1 MSIPSVASTDS
12 FDETDR
18 RSSAHSAQTT
28 SSVAA
33 SLFPTAPPEFTPDQQ
48 TALITKYNTTS
59 IEAATRTEYD
69 RAIHTWIRAI
79 QANPKSQ
86 FATHIDTWAEQI
98 YNKNPIR
105 HHISNI
111 RLRRTI
117 YTPNSLAN
125 LLLIAS
131 SIVHYLAITCACLF
145 VIARH
150 MPSVLPVVI
159 RPESPA
165 PANPTL
171 LDYAYTYTLGLVV
184 DFSHKTVQVG
194 FDIGYSIVAAI
205 FLWVIGT
212 WAGSS
217 LQKYSEFIRRKHTLD
232 RLEGKF
238 LAEFRTTITSQL
250 RTHLTVPLLET
261 YRGLLLL
268 GPVQRAE
275 MLATYGRSDEHLD
288 TLHTFILNQLST
300 VALSPTMET
309 LCISQMN
316 ADMFRELVAL
326 STNDY
331 IDSYAKFY
339 ATLQDVGQTQ
349 VSAVNAGAY
358 ESMKALLRF
367 SVNTALHGPTA
378 ATLHAVGQ
386 TLMPQSQPQ
395 AQAQARPTPTS

>member
-1 MSIPSVASTDS
+1 MSSSIPSVASTDS

-18 RSSAHSAQTT
+18 RSTTHSAQTAQTT

-33 SLFPTAPPEFTPDQQ
+33 SLFPVAPPEFTPEQQ
-48 TALITKYNTTS
+48 TTLITKYNTTS

-69 RAIHTWIRAI
+69 RAIHAWIRAI
-79 QANPKSQ
+79 QSNPKSQ
-86 FATHIDTWAEQI
+86 FAAHIDTWAEQI

-131 SIVHYLAITCACLF
+131 SVVHYLAITGASLF

-150 MPSVLPVVI
+150 MPSVLPAVI
-159 RPESPA
+159 RPEA
-165 PANPTL
+165 PPPVNPTL

-205 FLWVIGT
+205 FLWILGT

-238 LAEFRTTITSQL
+238 LAEFRQAITSQL
-250 RTHLTVPLLET
+250 RAHLTVPLLET

-288 TLHTFILNQLST
+288 TLHTFILNQLSAI
-300 VALSPTMET
+300 ALSPTMET
-309 LCISQMN
+309 LCVSQMN

-326 STNDY
+326 STTDY

-349 VSAVNAGAY
+349 VTAVNKGAY
-358 ESMKALLRF
+358 DSLKALLSF
-367 SVNTALHGPTA
+367 SVNTALHGPSV
-378 ATLHAVGQ
+378 ATMHAIGQ
-386 TLMPQSQPQ
+386 TLMPQAQSQPQ
-395 AQAQARPTPTS
+395 PR

>member
-18 RSSAHSAQTT
+18 HSTAHSAQTAHTTQTT
-28 SSVAA
+28 SSVAT
-33 SLFPTAPPEFTPDQQ
+33 SLFPVAPPEFTPDQQ
-48 TALITKYNTTS
+48 ATLITKYNTTS

-69 RAIHTWIRAI
+69 RAIHAWIRAI
-79 QANPKSQ
+79 QANPRSQ
-86 FATHIDTWAEQI
+86 FATHIDAWAEQI

-131 SIVHYLAITCACLF
+131 SVVHYMAITGASLF

-150 MPSVLPVVI
+150 MPSVLPAVI
-159 RPESPA
+159 RPEA
-165 PANPTL
+165 PALTNPTL

-205 FLWVIGT
+205 FLWILGT

-238 LAEFRTTITSQL
+238 LAEFRQAITSQL
-250 RTHLTVPLLET
+250 RAHLTVPLLET

-300 VALSPTMET
+300 VAMSPTMET
-309 LCISQMN
+309 LCVSQMN

-326 STNDY
+326 STTDY

-349 VSAVNAGAY
+349 VTAVNARAY
-358 ESMKALLRF
+358 DSLKALLRF
-367 SVNTALHGPTA
+367 SVNSALHGPSV
-378 ATLHAVGQ
+378 ATMHAIGQ
-386 TLMPQSQPQ
+386 TLMPQGQPQ
-395 AQAQARPTPTS
+395 TQQPR